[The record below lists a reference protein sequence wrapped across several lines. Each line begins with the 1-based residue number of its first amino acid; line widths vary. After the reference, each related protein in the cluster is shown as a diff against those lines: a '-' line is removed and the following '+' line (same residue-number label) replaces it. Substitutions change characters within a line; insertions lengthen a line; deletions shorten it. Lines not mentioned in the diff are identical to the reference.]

1 MAAVSSALNFWE
13 SDMRASLTCALGAAG
28 LAVVGWMQPV
38 AAADNLNSVIRTMNA
53 VLNPDDARR
62 YEDQARR
69 DGRPE
74 EERYWHNYGAGLEQ
88 QRGGPRPA
96 AAAGRVGPDEARRL
110 EEQAHRAGRWDEER
124 YWHNYLAGLQGP
136 TRTDYRGE
144 AGPRERGIGPDEASR
159 LEARAR
165 AEGHWDEA
173 RYWAAYRQGLE
184 GRR

>member
-1 MAAVSSALNFWE
+1 
-13 SDMRASLTCALGAAG
+13 MRASLACALGAAS
-28 LAVVGWMQPV
+28 LAATGWLQPV

-69 DGRPE
+69 EGRPE
-74 EERYWHNYGAGLEQ
+74 EERYWHNYSAGLEQ

-96 AAAGRVGPDEARRL
+96 SAGGRVGPDEARRL

-124 YWHNYLAGLQGP
+124 YWHNYLVGLGGP
-136 TRTDYRGE
+136 THTDYRGA
-144 AGPRERGIGPDEASR
+144 AGPNDRGIGPDEAYR

-173 RYWAAYRQGLE
+173 RYWAAYRQGLD

>member
-1 MAAVSSALNFWE
+1 
-13 SDMRASLTCALGAAG
+13 MRASLAWALGAAG
-28 LAVVGWMQPV
+28 LAAIGCGQP
-38 AAADNLNSVIRTMNA
+38 ATAADSLNSVIRTMNA

-69 DGRPE
+69 DGHRE
-74 EERYWHNYGAGLEQ
+74 EERYWHNYGVGLEQ

-96 AAAGRVGPDEARRL
+96 AAAGRIGPDEARRL

-124 YWHNYLAGLQGP
+124 YWHNYLAGLGGP
-136 TRTDYRGE
+136 VHADNHGGRGV
-144 AGPRERGIGPDEASR
+144 GPDEAYR

-173 RYWAAYRQGLE
+173 RYWAAYRQGLD